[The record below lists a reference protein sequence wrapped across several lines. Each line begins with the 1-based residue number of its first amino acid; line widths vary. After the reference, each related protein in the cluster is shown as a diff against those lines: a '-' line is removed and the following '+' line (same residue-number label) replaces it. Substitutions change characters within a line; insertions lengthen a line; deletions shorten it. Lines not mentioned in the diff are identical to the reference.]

1 MAGKKEAPKAPA
13 RSGREV
19 VPQRGAQLP
28 AVAGMYAGVGA
39 VGLENTTAQD
49 FAIPFFQI
57 LQKLS
62 PQLDRNDPAFI
73 KGAKDGMI
81 INTATQEVFEAFD
94 GDKGEGIL
102 FVPCFYKRSYVAW
115 LLREHGGGFRGEY
128 QVGDAIIATTV
139 RDDKGREILADKRTQ
154 LVDTRVFAGMHL
166 RDDGGID
173 QGLVSMSSTQIKKAK
188 RWNTQM
194 QNFMA
199 EEMRQH
205 RTGYPIFAHVF
216 RLTTTGEKNDRGNWA
231 GWVISHEGLLH
242 EVVGEEKATDVFM
255 KAKVFNEQLASGA
268 VSIKHADPEDD
279 TSRASA
285 GQRRGRGGAGEEDI
299 PF

>member
-1 MAGKKEAPKAPA
+1 MAKAPQKPQGRAVVPA
-13 RSGREV
+13 RSN
-19 VPQRGAQLP
+19 LP
-28 AVAGMYAGVGA
+28 APAALYGQAGA

-62 PQLDRNDPAFI
+62 PQLDRNDPAYI

-81 INTATQEVFEAFD
+81 INTATQEIYDADD
-94 GDKGEGIL
+94 GQGIL
-102 FVPCFYKRSYVAW
+102 FVPAFYKRSFVAW

-128 QVGDAIIATTV
+128 PVGDAIISTTT
-139 RDDKGREILADKRTQ
+139 RDDRGREILPDKRTQ

-166 RDDGGID
+166 REDAGID
-173 QGLVSMSSTQIKKAK
+173 QGLISMSSTQIKKAK

-194 QNFMA
+194 QNFMT
-199 EEMRQH
+199 EEARTH
-205 RTGYPIFAHVF
+205 RTGFPIFAHVF
-216 RLTTTGEKNDRGNWA
+216 RLTTTGEKNDQGTWS

-242 EVVGEEKATDVFM
+242 DVVGEERAVAVFQQ
-255 KAKVFNEQLASGA
+255 AKSFHEQLFSGA
-268 VSIKHADPEDD
+268 VTIKHADPEEQKRRD
-279 TSRASA
+279 A
-285 GQRRGRGGAGEEDI
+285 GGDRGERDI